1 MKRQQLLFLH
11 IFYWSVYIIGS
22 IIVPYFLFEND
33 KLIWDITFLITSV
46 ICFYFNYFFVVPQFF
61 DVNNLYKTI
70 CSSDERNKTT
80 LNRQFER
87 DRIHMDQL
95 IADLYQLGKLDAK
108 IPSIEELYRNL

>member
-1 MKRQQLLFLH
+1 MPIPLINFDDPIEKGKHDQIRDLQ
-11 IFYWSVYIIGS
+11 I
-22 IIVPYFLFEND
+22 
-33 KLIWDITFLITSV
+33 KL
-46 ICFYFNYFFVVPQFF
+46 
-61 DVNNLYKTI
+61 NNLYKTI